1 MNTITKTAATAVL
14 ALSMLAG
21 AADARPYHHHRRHYY
36 DRQYEHHRHYREC
49 RTTGTVAGVVLG
61 GVLGNAVTHHS
72 AAGTVVGAGVG
83 GVAGHQIARAN
94 CSRRR

>member
-1 MNTITKTAATAVL
+1 MNTISKAAAAAIL
-14 ALSMLAG
+14 ALSMFAG
-21 AADARPYHHHRRHYY
+21 VADARTYHHSRYY
-36 DRQYEHHRHYREC
+36 ERQHEHHRHYREC

-83 GVAGHQIARAN
+83 GVAGHQIARSN